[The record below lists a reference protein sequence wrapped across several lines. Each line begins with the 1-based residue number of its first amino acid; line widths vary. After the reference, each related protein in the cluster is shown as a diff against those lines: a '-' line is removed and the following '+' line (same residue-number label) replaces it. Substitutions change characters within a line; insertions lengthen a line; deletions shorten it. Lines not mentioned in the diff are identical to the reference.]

1 MNKAL
6 FLCLVVLC
14 AAVVFAAEDLQKA
27 KHAPFKR
34 GAAGAAPCFCP
45 DKVDRGDLWMFRGDC
60 PGGYGY
66 TSDCYVWPNICCYPH

>member
-34 GAAGAAPCFCP
+34 ATACFCP
-45 DKVDRGDLWMFRGDC
+45 GKADRGDLWILRGDC
-60 PGGYGY
+60 PDGYGY
-66 TSDCYVWPNICCYPH
+66 TTYCYKGPNICCYPH